1 MDNKKTDKDKS
12 KKKSIFEGLVNY
24 FPQLPKKLIVAN
36 IGSSPPNYLK
46 NSTIDSFIKSTLATL
61 AFLFLL
67 IRIKKSLFF
76 SIPIFIVAFFIF
88 FKINLLGVD
97 KIILSRRNAID
108 RESIYAGRYMLLKLY
123 SGTPLLNTLIE
134 QSKGEGAAS
143 KYIKEIVDDI
153 NSGSSI
159 EESLDNAITYC
170 PSDKFRK
177 ILFYIGNALKY
188 GVDVTGPLE
197 SAINQ
202 IIEEKM
208 IEIEKY
214 GKKMNSF
221 VIFYMLLGVVL
232 PSLGI
237 TMIMVISGFVGIN
250 FDKGA
255 LFIMNF
261 LILMSQL
268 MFLSLIKGKVP
279 SIDI

>member
-12 KKKSIFEGLVNY
+12 KKKSIFEELVKH

-36 IGSSPPNYLK
+36 IGSSPSNYLK
-46 NSTIDSFIKSTLATL
+46 NSVIDSFIKSTLVALATVF
-61 AFLFLL
+61 FL
-67 IRIKKSLFF
+67 IKLNKSFIFAIL
-76 SIPIFIVAFFIF
+76 IFIASVFIF
-88 FKINLLGVD
+88 FKLNLLNVD
-97 KIILSRRNAID
+97 KSISIRKKAID
-108 RESIYAGRYMLLKLY
+108 GESIYAGRYMLLKLY
-123 SGTPLLNTLIE
+123 SGTPLLNALIE

-177 ILFYIGNALKY
+177 ILFYIGNAIKY

-208 IEIEKY
+208 IEVERY

-221 VIFYMLLGVVL
+221 VIFYMLLGVVM

-237 TMIMVISGFVGIN
+237 TMLMVISGFIGIN
-250 FDKGA
+250 FDKTM

-261 LILMSQL
+261 LILASQL
-268 MFLSLIKGKVP
+268 IFLILIKGRAP